1 MVKLNKQEIN
11 AIANKTIRELTNIKE
26 SNLKELLKKYK
37 PSDEYLKLKEQLDKL
52 VAINISIKSSC
63 EQRDELVKSISTT
76 TKAYTYELC
85 NAYTYEYPNK
95 LLEGF
100 KLKEIESALPSIP
113 DITEIKEDITI
124 AAIDE
129 EFDVESFIN
138 KILSEYKFNL

>member
-1 MVKLNKQEIN
+1 MVKLNKQEIS
-11 AIANKTIRELTNIKE
+11 AIANKTIRELTKIKD

-52 VAINISIKSSC
+52 VAVNISIKLAC
-63 EQRDELVKSISTT
+63 EQRDELGKYITT
-76 TKAYTYELC
+76 TTNAYAYELC
-85 NAYTYEYPNK
+85 GAYTYEYPNK

-100 KLKEIESALPSIP
+100 KLKEVESTLPSIP

-129 EFDVESFIN
+129 EFDVDIFIN
-138 KILSEYKFNL
+138 SLIEKFK

>member
-1 MVKLNKQEIN
+1 MVKLNKQEIS

-26 SNLKELLKKYK
+26 SRLKELLKKYK

-52 VAINISIKSSC
+52 VAVNISIKSAC
-63 EQRDELVKSISTT
+63 KQRDELIESIIITT
-76 TKAYTYELC
+76 NAYTYELC
-85 NAYTYEYPNK
+85 DTYTYEYPNK

-100 KLKEIESALPSIP
+100 KLKEVESTLPSIP

-129 EFDVESFIN
+129 EFDVDIFIN
-138 KILSEYKFNL
+138 SLIEKFK

>member
-1 MVKLNKQEIN
+1 MIKLNKQEIS

-52 VAINISIKSSC
+52 VAVNISIKSAC
-63 EQRDELVKSISTT
+63 KQRDELIESIITT
-76 TKAYTYELC
+76 TNTHTYGLG
-85 NAYTYEYPNK
+85 NAYTYEYPNT

-100 KLKEIESALPSIP
+100 KLKEVESTLPSIP

-129 EFDVESFIN
+129 EFDVDIFIN
-138 KILSEYKFNL
+138 SLIEKFK

>member
-1 MVKLNKQEIN
+1 MVKLNKQEIS
-11 AIANKTIRELTNIKE
+11 AITNKTIRELTKIKE

-52 VAINISIKSSC
+52 VAINISIKLAC
-63 EQRDELVKSISTT
+63 EQRDELVKSISSITN
-76 TKAYTYELC
+76 AHTYVLC
-85 NAYTYEYPNK
+85 DAYTYEYSNK

-100 KLKEIESALPSIP
+100 KLKEVESTLPSIP

-129 EFDVESFIN
+129 EFDVDIFIN
-138 KILSEYKFNL
+138 SLIEKFK